1 MSCGFV
7 CECDRSFT
15 LSTAIYELFQT
26 ETKHRLVRAPIAPG
40 RWRGRPDWSRCESS
54 SSSLRRSLYVWE
66 RESLV
71 RVRLQRQPPSATI
84 SAIVHTSHFSITSP
98 STSFASIRRPPPFDS
113 HCQRQPSTPRIRR
126 NCCCLFGRPVRH
138 PDRSLAISQVY
149 SADFMSLWR
158 RRTALDRWTHDGRRR
173 NLPV

>member
-1 MSCGFV
+1 MFV
-7 CECDRSFT
+7 SVTDPSLCRRRFTSFFKRKRNTASFARRLRRAGGVADPIGVGVNRRAARCVDRSMC
-15 LSTAIYELFQT
+15 
-26 ETKHRLVRAPIAPG
+26 G
-40 RWRGRPDWSRCESS
+40 R
-54 SSSLRRSLYVWE
+54 E
-66 RESLV
+66 RERLV

-98 STSFASIRRPPPFDS
+98 STSFASIHLPLPLDS

-126 NCCCLFGRPVRH
+126 NCCCLFGPPARR